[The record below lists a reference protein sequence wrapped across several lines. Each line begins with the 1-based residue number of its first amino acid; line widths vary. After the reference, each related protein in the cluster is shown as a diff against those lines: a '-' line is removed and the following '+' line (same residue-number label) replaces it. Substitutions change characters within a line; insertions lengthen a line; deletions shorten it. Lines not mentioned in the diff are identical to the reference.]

1 MYQDLQLL
9 SLTDCLENLDFLTKN
24 GGEAATRKLLHGL
37 HYWLLIAIEERVVC
51 GQIDRGYD
59 AIGPSQVAALR
70 QCAEFGLSLSRD
82 GSRLS
87 AEAVLDGLR
96 FATRPFEG
104 TVGDGISASAI
115 LFAVQSTT
123 GSFGGQQTKHATNT
137 RDTEGVSALRT
148 KIALLD
154 ALMACVHCELLRLAS
169 VDAYAAQGMEIDA
182 VATVLAVTDA
192 AIGMLCAIRDA
203 SLEAND
209 DDEALEHALK
219 SYLTSDRMEEGGPEA
234 SRIMESAFASVL
246 HVLTSA
252 TLAA

>member
-1 MYQDLQLL
+1 
-9 SLTDCLENLDFLTKN
+9 
-24 GGEAATRKLLHGL
+24 
-37 HYWLLIAIEERVVC
+37 VVC
-51 GQIDRGYD
+51 GQIDRGYN

-70 QCAEFGLSLSRD
+70 QCAEFGLSLCRD

-104 TVGDGISASAI
+104 TEGDGISARAV

-148 KIALLD
+148 KIALID
-154 ALMACVHCELLRLAS
+154 ALMACVHSDLARLAS
-169 VDAYAAQGMEIDA
+169 SDAYVGQGMDIVA

-203 SLEAND
+203 STEENGVD
-209 DDEALEHALK
+209 DAALEEVLK
-219 SYLTSDRMEEGGPEA
+219 TYLTSDRMDESGPEA
-234 SRIMESAFASVL
+234 SRIMESAFASAL

-252 TLAA
+252 ALAA